1 MYIQL
6 GFILRTSGK
15 RRNTFSG
22 FTLGTVDNAF
32 LFENNRNKI
41 PFITAGDGH
50 ALEIKGV
57 SHGFMSFTDQN
68 GRFGYIGHGSPN
80 DNRFRVSTRNNV
92 SFDKYIEAPGI
103 NMGGGAFHGQG
114 QCIMVKDF
122 KELIGI

>member
-1 MYIQL
+1 M
-6 GFILRTSGK
+6 
-15 RRNTFSG
+15 
-22 FTLGTVDNAF
+22 
-32 LFENNRNKI
+32 
-41 PFITAGDGH
+41 
-50 ALEIKGV
+50 ALCLY
-57 SHGFMSFTDQN
+57 DQN

-103 NMGGGAFHGQG
+103 NMGGGAFHGSG